1 MLLWVSKSASSVSV
15 LAKLPLFLEFTP
27 ASTDPSR
34 AVFCVNK
41 ELVEMKLP
49 CLQKQEAQKHLLTDR
64 LFSATYSLSLCL
76 LRKNASE
83 KGIC

>member
-1 MLLWVSKSASSVSV
+1 MLLWVSKSASSVNV
-15 LAKLPLFLEFTP
+15 LAKLPLFLVFTP

-49 CLQKQEAQKHLLTDR
+49 CLQKHEAQKTIEPGHVISNNR
-64 LFSATYSLSLCL
+64 VFSQV
-76 LRKNASE
+76 
-83 KGIC
+83 

>member
-1 MLLWVSKSASSVSV
+1 MTKVTASKQRVNTSVYYLESYDVLLWVSKSASSVSV
-15 LAKLPLFLEFTP
+15 LAKLPLFLVFTP

-49 CLQKQEAQKHLLTDR
+49 CLQKQEA
-64 LFSATYSLSLCL
+64 
-76 LRKNASE
+76 
-83 KGIC
+83 

>member
-1 MLLWVSKSASSVSV
+1 MLLWVSKSASSVRV
-15 LAKLPLFLEFTP
+15 LEKLPLFLVFTP

-49 CLQKQEAQKHLLTDR
+49 CLQKQEAQKTIERGHVISNNVV
-64 LFSATYSLSLCL
+64 FSQV
-76 LRKNASE
+76 
-83 KGIC
+83 